1 MKDLIILGNGMAG
14 MTAALYAKRA
24 NLDFKIVGK
33 NEFDFGQIGNAILV
47 ENYPCTE
54 NLSGFDLAMKLHDQL
69 ERNGIQI
76 EEGEAMLVDKVKTA
90 GGEEC
95 FQITYSDF
103 TCETARTIIY
113 ALGAS
118 HRKLNCEEIRGDVK
132 FHYCALCD
140 GPLYKEGSVAVIGG
154 GDSAFT
160 QAEYLSKICKGV
172 TIIMCDQNITANS
185 LLTNRVKENKK
196 IAIVQDFPVTSI
208 IQQPSGCYCLGS
220 KGVRGFITASGIFV
234 AIGMEPNTA
243 PINFA
248 NICTKQGYILA
259 NESGITPVRGFF
271 ASGDVRVKSLR
282 QSITAAADGANAVN
296 SAIEYLRGR
305 Q

>member
-1 MKDLIILGNGMAG
+1 MTDLIILGNGMAG

-24 NLDFKIVGK
+24 NLDFKIIGK

-69 ERNGIQI
+69 ESNGVII
-76 EEGEAMLVDKVKTA
+76 EEHEVKSIFKDNGNNSFVIEYTDGTVDTTK
-90 GGEEC
+90 
-95 FQITYSDF
+95 
-103 TCETARTIIY
+103 TIIY
-113 ALGAS
+113 ALGAR
-118 HRKLNCEEIRGDVK
+118 HRKLNCEEIKGDVK

-140 GPLYKEGSVAVIGG
+140 GPLYKEGNVAVIGG

-220 KGVRGFITASGIFV
+220 KGVRSFITASGIFV
-234 AIGMEPNTA
+234 AIGMEPNTD
-243 PINFA
+243 PIKFA
-248 NICTKQGYILA
+248 HIYTKQGYILA
-259 NESGITPVRGFF
+259 NENGRTSVWGFF
-271 ASGDVRVKSLR
+271 AAGDVRAKSLR
-282 QSITAAADGANAVN
+282 QSVTAAADGANAVN
-296 SAIEYLRGR
+296 SVIEYLRGR
-305 Q
+305 W

>member
-1 MKDLIILGNGMAG
+1 MTDLIILGNGMAG

-24 NLDFKIVGK
+24 NLDFKIIGK
-33 NEFDFGQIGNAILV
+33 NEFDFGQIGEAILV

-54 NLSGFDLAMKLHDQL
+54 NLSGFELAMKLHDQL
-69 ERNGIQI
+69 ESNGVII
-76 EEGEAMLVDKVKTA
+76 EEHEVSNIFKDNGNDGFVIEYTDGTVDTTK
-90 GGEEC
+90 
-95 FQITYSDF
+95 
-103 TCETARTIIY
+103 TIIY

-140 GPLYKEGSVAVIGG
+140 GPLYKESSVAVIGG

-185 LLTNRVKENKK
+185 LLTNRVKENRK

-234 AIGMEPNTA
+234 AIGMEPNIN
-243 PINFA
+243 PIKFA
-248 NICTKQGYILA
+248 HIYNNQGYILA
-259 NESGITPVRGFF
+259 NERGVTPVQGFF
-271 ASGDVRVKSLR
+271 AAGDVRVKSLR

-305 Q
+305 

>member
-1 MKDLIILGNGMAG
+1 MTDLIILGNGMAG

-33 NEFDFGQIGNAILV
+33 DEFDFGQIGNAILV

-69 ERNGIQI
+69 ESNGVII
-76 EEGEAMLVDKVKTA
+76 EEHEVNNIFKDSGNDGFVIEYVDGTVDTTK
-90 GGEEC
+90 
-95 FQITYSDF
+95 
-103 TCETARTIIY
+103 TIIY

-234 AIGMEPNTA
+234 AIGMEPNIS
-243 PINFA
+243 PIKFA
-248 NICTKQGYILA
+248 HIYNNQGYILA
-259 NESGITPVRGFF
+259 NERGVTPVQGFF
-271 ASGDVRVKSLR
+271 AAGDVRVKSLR